1 MLHFL
6 KRSSFVLLSLIPT
19 ATRLRCPKAEDLTGH
34 DNNNQKD
41 DHANGQAYAH
51 LHILP
56 PHLLADSVGTA
67 TEALSGDSQ
76 VVGLILQGIQAL
88 ATLGNLVDVVSHD
101 ADGAVDFL

>member
-1 MLHFL
+1 MVNQLFY
-6 KRSSFVLLSLIPT
+6 SL
-19 ATRLRCPKAEDLTGH
+19 TRG
-34 DNNNQKD
+34 NNNDQNENDNAD
-41 DHANGQAYAH
+41 DQAHAH

-88 ATLGNLVDVVSHD
+88 ATLGNLVDVVSHHTN
-101 ADGAVDFL
+101 GVVDLL